1 MSLIY
6 SITLHTLTFD
16 NNGWQM
22 IDIYYCLICYQGWL
36 LGSKVYLPVFSEN
49 IEQELLI
56 FLQGQCLKAD
66 NYSFILDKRSSYYL
80 CLNSFLNWFYFRSR
94 QCPLGEILLS
104 VTWVRYQLYR
114 LVYVQTGSAWPHW
127 ELLREDI
134 YKIWNTTNK
143 VKFR

>member
-80 CLNSFLNWFYFRSR
+80 CLNSFLNWFYSGVDSVLWGNFCYQSR
-94 QCPLGEILLS
+94 EFGINFIDWFTS
-104 VTWVRYQLYR
+104 K
-114 LVYVQTGSAWPHW
+114 
-127 ELLREDI
+127 REVHGRI
-134 YKIWNTTNK
+134 GNY
-143 VKFR
+143 